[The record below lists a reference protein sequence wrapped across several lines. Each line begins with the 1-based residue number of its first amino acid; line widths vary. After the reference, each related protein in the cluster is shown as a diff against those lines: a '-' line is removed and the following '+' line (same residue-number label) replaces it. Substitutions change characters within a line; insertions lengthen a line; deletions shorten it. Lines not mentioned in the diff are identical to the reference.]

1 MATLRQLPDRIIDQI
16 AAGEVVERPAS
27 ALKELVENALDA
39 GAQQINITLRRGGID
54 EITVLDDGC
63 GMSADDMML
72 AVKRHATSK
81 LPDDSLSHI
90 NSLGFRGEALPSI
103 GAVSRLSLTSIT
115 TDSAHAWRV
124 VVDGGRMSDPQ
135 PAALAKGAMISV
147 TQLFKV
153 VPARLKFLK
162 TERTEQGQCLDIVRR
177 LALAWQSVGFHLKA
191 DDRVMLDLPAC
202 LPGQAGLRT
211 RISVIMGQ
219 RFASEAMELDAVRD
233 HISLKGFAGLPTL
246 NRPTTAN
253 IFLFVNGRPIHD
265 RALLGAIRAGYGD
278 TLPRGRHPMAILF
291 LHVPASSVDVNVHPA
306 KAEVRFK
313 DAAAVRSLLVGGL
326 MTRLRDGSIQATGAG
341 GDAAMGKFL
350 NGFLGM
356 PDGATGADETSG
368 SGEMGRPGNPAL
380 SRERRPAFLTQASSG
395 QLSSDPLASTKLF
408 YESDDAQ
415 PTNLPDTDLLGD
427 DAVPAARP
435 AFDVPHKEADRIQR
449 KHLLGAARAQLH
461 KTYIV
466 AETEDGL
473 TIIDQHAAHERL
485 VMERMK
491 IALAEKGV
499 TSQTLLLPEVV
510 SLADHYAA
518 ALVDATEMLEP
529 MGLVVETFGTGA
541 VVVRAIPALL
551 GTPDVKQ
558 LVTDIAEELVELGG
572 STSLEDQINHVLA
585 TVSCHGSVRAG
596 RLLNG
601 AEMNALLREME
612 ATPRSGQCNHGRP
625 TWVALSFADIE
636 RLFGRS

>member
-1 MATLRQLPDRIIDQI
+1 
-16 AAGEVVERPAS
+16 
-27 ALKELVENALDA
+27 
-39 GAQQINITLRRGGID
+39 
-54 EITVLDDGC
+54 
-63 GMSADDMML
+63 MML

-115 TDSAHAWRV
+115 KDFAHAWRV

-135 PAALAKGAMISV
+135 PAALAKGSMISV
-147 TQLFKV
+147 TQLFKA

-191 DDRVMLDLPAC
+191 DDRVLLDLPAC
-202 LPGQAGLRT
+202 LPEQAGLRV

-219 RFASEAMELDAVRD
+219 RFANEAMELDAVRD

-253 IFLFVNGRPIHD
+253 IFLFVNGRPIQD

-291 LHVPASSVDVNVHPA
+291 LHLPASFVDVNVHPA

-326 MTRLRDGSIQATGAG
+326 MTRLRDGSIQATGAV

-350 NGFLGM
+350 NGFLG
-356 PDGATGADETSG
+356 ASNEAVGADATSG
-368 SGEMGRPGNPAL
+368 LGEMGRPGNSMLSGGRRPAL
-380 SRERRPAFLTQASSG
+380 STQPSAG
-395 QLSSDPLASTKLF
+395 QLSSDPLASEKLL
-408 YESDDAQ
+408 YQSGDAQ
-415 PTNLPDTDLLGD
+415 PTNLPNTDLLGD

-435 AFDVPHKEADRIQR
+435 AFDAPHEEADRIQR

-499 TSQTLLLPEVV
+499 ASQTLLLPEVV
-510 SLADHYAA
+510 SLADHCAA
-518 ALVDATEMLEP
+518 ALLDATEMLES
-529 MGLVVETFGTGA
+529 MGLIVETFGTGA

-572 STSLEDQINHVLA
+572 STSLEDRINHVLA

-596 RLLNG
+596 RPLNG

-625 TWVALSFADIE
+625 TWVALSFVDID

>member
-1 MATLRQLPDRIIDQI
+1 MGTLRQLPDQLINQI

-54 EITVLDDGC
+54 EITVVDDGC

-81 LPDDSLSHI
+81 LPYDSLSHI

-103 GAVSRLSLTSIT
+103 GAVSRLSLTSI
-115 TDSAHAWRV
+115 SADFDHAWRV
-124 VVDGGRMSDPQ
+124 VVDGGRMSGPQ
-135 PAALAKGAMISV
+135 PAALAKGSVISV

-191 DDRVMLDLPAC
+191 DDRVLLDLPAC
-202 LPGQAGLRT
+202 LPEQAGLRV

-219 RFASEAMELDAVRD
+219 RFANEAMELDAVRD

-246 NRPTTAN
+246 NRPTAAN

-326 MTRLRDGSIQATGAG
+326 MTRLRDGSIQTTGAG
-341 GDAAMGKFL
+341 GDAAMGKFVSGL
-350 NGFLGM
+350 MDARG
-356 PDGATGADETSG
+356 GASVADETSA
-368 SGEMGRPGNPAL
+368 SGEMGRPGNPMP
-380 SRERRPAFLTQASSG
+380 SSERRSAS
-395 QLSSDPLASTKLF
+395 LP
-408 YESDDAQ
+408 Q

-427 DAVPAARP
+427 DAVLAARP
-435 AFDVPHKEADRIQR
+435 AFAAPYKEADRIQR

-485 VMERMK
+485 VMESMK
-491 IALAEKGV
+491 TALAEKGIA
-499 TSQTLLLPEVV
+499 SQTLLLPEVV
-510 SLADHYAA
+510 SLADHYAS
-518 ALVDATEMLEP
+518 ALVDSTEMLES
-529 MGLVVETFGTGA
+529 MGLVVEAFGTGA

-572 STSLEDQINHVLA
+572 STSLEDRINHVLA

-596 RLLNG
+596 RSLNG

>member
-1 MATLRQLPDRIIDQI
+1 MATLRQLPDRLINQI

-39 GAQQINITLRRGGID
+39 EAQQINITLRRGGVD
-54 EITVLDDGC
+54 EITVVDDGC

-72 AVKRHATSK
+72 AVQRHATSK
-81 LPDDSLSHI
+81 LPDDSLDHI

-103 GAVSRLSLTSIT
+103 GAVSCLSLTSIT
-115 TDSAHAWRV
+115 TDSAHAWRI
-124 VVDGGRMSDPQ
+124 VVDGGRMSNPK
-135 PAALAKGAMISV
+135 PAALAKGSMISV
-147 TQLFKV
+147 TQLFKA

-162 TERTEQGQCLDIVRR
+162 TERTELGQCLDIVRR
-177 LALAWQSVGFHLKA
+177 LALAWPSVGFHLNA
-191 DDRVMLDLPAC
+191 DDRVLLDLPAC
-202 LPGQAGLRT
+202 LPGQGGLQA
-211 RISVIMGQ
+211 RIGTIMGQ
-219 RFASEAMELDAVRD
+219 TFASEAMELGAVRD
-233 HISLKGFAGLPTL
+233 DISLRGFAGLPTL

-253 IFLFVNGRPIHD
+253 IFLFVNGRPIRD
-265 RALLGAIRAGYGD
+265 KALLGAIRSGYGD

-291 LHVPASSVDVNVHPA
+291 LQMPASSVDVNVHPA

-326 MTRLRDGSIQATGAG
+326 RARLRDGSIQATGG
-341 GDAAMGKFL
+341 GGQAAIGKFSNAL
-350 NGFLGM
+350 LCE
-356 PDGATGADETSG
+356 PDRVTGAGETSG
-368 SGEMGRPGNPAL
+368 SGEMDRLGNAVL
-380 SRERRPAFLTQASSG
+380 SNERRRPFLTQPSSG
-395 QLSSDPLASTKLF
+395 QLSSARESAKSFYQPDNAQPASTPNT
-408 YESDDAQ
+408 A
-415 PTNLPDTDLLGD
+415 LLGD

-435 AFDVPHKEADRIQR
+435 AFDARHNESDRVHR

-491 IALAEKGV
+491 IALAEKEV
-499 TSQTLLLPEVV
+499 ASQTLLLPEVV

-518 ALVDATEMLEP
+518 ALVDATEMLES
-529 MGLVVETFGTGA
+529 MGLTVETFGTGA

-572 STSLEDQINHVLA
+572 STSLEDRINHVLA

-596 RLLNG
+596 RSLNG
-601 AEMNALLREME
+601 AEMNALLRDME

-625 TWVALSFADIE
+625 TWVALSLADIE

>member
-63 GMSADDMML
+63 GMSADDMKL

-81 LPDDSLSHI
+81 LPDDSLNHI

-135 PAALAKGAMISV
+135 PAALAKGSMISV

-162 TERTEQGQCLDIVRR
+162 TERTEQGQCLDILRR

-219 RFASEAMELDAVRD
+219 RFASEALELDAVRD

-350 NGFLGM
+350 NGLLGM

-368 SGEMGRPGNPAL
+368 SGEMGKPGNPVL
-380 SRERRPAFLTQASSG
+380 SSERRPAFLTQASSG

-499 TSQTLLLPEVV
+499 ASQTLLLPEVV

-529 MGLVVETFGTGA
+529 MGLFVETFGTGA

-572 STSLEDQINHVLA
+572 STSLEDRINHVLA

>member
-1 MATLRQLPDRIIDQI
+1 MATLRQLPDRLINQI

-54 EITVLDDGC
+54 EITVVDDGC

-81 LPDDSLSHI
+81 LPDDSLNHI

-115 TDSAHAWRV
+115 KDFAHAWHV
-124 VVDGGRMSDPQ
+124 VVDGGRVSDPE
-135 PAALAKGAMISV
+135 PAALAKGSMISV

-211 RISVIMGQ
+211 RISVIMGW
-219 RFASEAMELDAVRD
+219 RFANEAMDLDAVRD
-233 HISLKGFAGLPTL
+233 HISLRGFAGLPTL

-326 MTRLRDGSIQATGAG
+326 VTRLRDGSIQATGAG
-341 GDAAMGKFL
+341 GDAAMGKFVSGL
-350 NGFLGM
+350 MDAPG
-356 PDGATGADETSG
+356 GATGADETSA
-368 SGEMGRPGNPAL
+368 SGEMGRLGNPML
-380 SRERRPAFLTQASSG
+380 SNERRSAFL
-395 QLSSDPLASTKLF
+395 L
-408 YESDDAQ
+408 Q

-427 DAVPAARP
+427 EAVPAARP
-435 AFDVPHKEADRIQR
+435 AFDAPYKEPDRIQR

-499 TSQTLLLPEVV
+499 ASQTLLLPEVV

-518 ALVDATEMLEP
+518 ALVDATEMLES
-529 MGLVVETFGTGA
+529 MGLVVETFGVGA

-572 STSLEDQINHVLA
+572 STSLEDRINHVLA

-596 RLLNG
+596 RPLNG

-612 ATPRSGQCNHGRP
+612 ETPRSGQCNHGRP
-625 TWVALSFADIE
+625 TWIALSFADIE